1 MFASFSLWRKK
12 PKHQSPPHMLL
23 ARLSPAAAAARP
35 ATARICSRPLTN
47 MIAGLTGKKE
57 KAEGG
62 AVDAAE
68 PRAPH
73 ELVLG
78 A

>member
-1 MFASFSLWRKK
+1 
-12 PKHQSPPHMLL
+12 MLL
-23 ARLSPAAAAARP
+23 ARLSPAAAARSARL
-35 ATARICSRPLTN
+35 CSRPLTT
-47 MIAGLTGKKE
+47 MIAGLTGKRE

-68 PRAPH
+68 PH

>member
-1 MFASFSLWRKK
+1 
-12 PKHQSPPHMLL
+12 MLL
-23 ARLSPAAAAARP
+23 ARFSPAAARP
-35 ATARICSRPLTN
+35 ATATARLCSRSLTN

-78 A
+78 AFCGYLYCYILYCPL